1 MPDEKPRRR
10 KKENNMFNTKWQ
22 RLAEL
27 FKTEKFAF

>member
-1 MPDEKPRRR
+1 MKNQEE